1 MTRAQ
6 KIAACI
12 KKNSEEY
19 KNGIIDY
26 KLYTVTLNYINDA
39 VMTGKEKDL
48 DGVMTVLGVD
58 KDGK

>member
-12 KKNSEEY
+12 KKNSDEY

-26 KLYTVTLNYINDA
+26 ELYTLTLNYINDA
-39 VMTGKEKDL
+39 VQTGREEDL
-48 DGVMTVLGVD
+48 DGVMKVLEVD
-58 KDGK
+58 TSGE